1 MKKILIA
8 FMFAVLLLGGCTQ
21 NKFVPG
27 DRMSSIPSNITKMT
41 PETDLYPPIV
51 HSPDWE
57 DPVPLPY
64 PVNTAGAEDS
74 PFITPDG
81 KTLYFFF
88 TPDASIPATSQLVDN
103 VTGIYVSN
111 KADGGWS
118 EPERVVLNED
128 ISLEG
133 CVFVQGDTM
142 WFCTVRKGNMRPI
155 DIFTARY
162 VDGKWGDWQSVGR
175 QLNVDYMV
183 GELHLNGNALYYHS
197 TREGGIGGMD
207 IWVTRNES
215 GSWSEPE
222 NVYEVNTPGT
232 DGWPYVTSDGQEL
245 WFLRTY
251 MGTPGIYRS
260 IREKGSW
267 SEPELI
273 ISQFAGEP
281 SLDDEGN
288 IYFVHHYYKDSVMLE
303 ADIYVSH
310 KKS

>member
-1 MKKILIA
+1 MIA
-8 FMFAVLLLGGCTQ
+8 LLLLSGCAQ

-27 DRMSSIPSNITKMT
+27 DRMASIPANITKMT
-41 PETDLYPPIV
+41 PETDLYPPIM

-88 TPDASIPATSQLVDN
+88 TPDPSIPAMKQLVDN
-103 VTGIYVSN
+103 VTGIYVS
-111 KADGGWS
+111 KKVEGGWS
-118 EPERVVLNED
+118 EPERVVLNDD
-128 ISLEG
+128 ISLDG
-133 CVFVQGDTM
+133 CEFVQGDTM
-142 WFCTVRKGNMRPI
+142 WFCTARKGNMRPI
-155 DIFTARY
+155 DIYTAKFE
-162 VDGKWGDWQSVGR
+162 DGKWGHWQSVGR
-175 QLNVDYMV
+175 QLNVDYQV
-183 GELHLNGNALYYHS
+183 GELHLNGNELYYHS
-197 TREGGIGGMD
+197 TREGGMGGMD

-215 GSWSEPE
+215 GSWTRPE
-222 NVYEVNTPGT
+222 NVYEVNTQGT
-232 DGWPYVTSDGQEL
+232 DGYPFVTSDGQEL
-245 WFLRTY
+245 WFLRPY
-251 MGTPGIYRS
+251 MGTPAIYRS
-260 IREKGSW
+260 IRENGSW

-303 ADIYVSH
+303 ADIYVAY
-310 KKS
+310 KKK